1 MAEKNPI
8 HTKLIEL
15 GYVANFTFA
24 DDEHGT
30 AQYCFTTPEKM
41 TLPLTGYE
49 DALNDAW
56 QHYQAQQELDAL
68 RAFVDEVAG
77 VSYRTPVK
85 VDENGNGFYSEHAEL
100 KALVEKAKQLKGG
113 RE

>member
-8 HTKLIEL
+8 HTKLVEL

-30 AQYCFTTPEKM
+30 ALYCFTTPEKM
-41 TLPLTGYE
+41 TLPLTSYE

-68 RAFVDEVAG
+68 RAFVGEMADLDEQIG
-77 VSYRTPVK
+77 TDWPEHK
-85 VDENGNGFYSEHAEL
+85 VWLAQSMIWLAW
-100 KALVEKAKQLKGG
+100 KEKAKQLKEGQ
-113 RE
+113 E